1 MILIFMWYF
10 TAFIISVL
18 RICQISI
25 LILSK
30 TGFIVREKILLKDV
44 RLVRKGMASA
54 QTAMYRILSGVSRLL
69 APIMSFTAEEI
80 WSYLPHSDSDNSES
94 IFLNQMP
101 EKSGITFSDEFVK
114 KWELIY
120 STRETVNKAL
130 EEKRNEK
137 VIGKSL
143 EANIIIHSGGEMF
156 EKYSQLSDQLA
167 EILIVSGVSV
177 INDKDGETE
186 FEVVRATG
194 EKCERCWVYSETVG
208 KDSEHPT
215 LCSRCASVVK

>member
-1 MILIFMWYF
+1 
-10 TAFIISVL
+10 
-18 RICQISI
+18 
-25 LILSK
+25 
-30 TGFIVREKILLKDV
+30 
-44 RLVRKGMASA
+44 
-54 QTAMYRILSGVSRLL
+54 
-69 APIMSFTAEEI
+69 
-80 WSYLPHSDSDNSES
+80 
-94 IFLNQMP
+94 
-101 EKSGITFSDEFVK
+101 
-114 KWELIY
+114 
-120 STRETVNKAL
+120 
-130 EEKRNEK
+130 
-137 VIGKSL
+137 
-143 EANIIIHSGGEMF
+143 MF